1 MKQFILKWLK
11 QYRTKLM
18 KKISETTFNHE
29 SLFDKFVSLI
39 VSSVL
44 YAWYCAIDSIVIR
57 LESVLVCSLFGEDF
71 YDDSPNAAF
80 MRILMDNK
88 EKVEPVICNEGEGT
102 TLLVFYSHKLK
113 NVSELFKDN
122 PEVYKLYIEAVNG
135 KMHTCTTCG
144 CRILGPF
151 PYTYR
156 NNCGCVGRSY
166 ECYICRQY
174 TNKGTYYIR
183 KYRKKH
189 GSKKTVIKAT
199 IDGFSQEGDESL

>member
-11 QYRTKLM
+11 KYRIKLM
-18 KKISETTFNHE
+18 KKISETTFNYE
-29 SLFDKFVSLI
+29 SLFDKFVSL
-39 VSSVL
+39 VNSSVL
-44 YAWYCAIDSIVIR
+44 YYWCCLIDSIVIR
-57 LESVLVCSLFGEDF
+57 LESVLVCAFF
-71 YDDSPNAAF
+71 ADDLDDGSSNAAF
-80 MRILMDNK
+80 MRILMENK
-88 EKVEPVICNEGEGT
+88 EKVEPVVCEEGENN

-113 NVSELFKDN
+113 KLSDLFRDD
-122 PEVYKLYIEAVNG
+122 PEIYKLYIEVVNG
-135 KMHTCTTCG
+135 VMRTCTTCG

-151 PYTYR
+151 PYIYR
-156 NNCGCVGRSY
+156 DNCGCIGRSY

-199 IDGFSQEGDESL
+199 TIGFSHEEDELL

>member
-1 MKQFILKWLK
+1 MKRVILKWLR

-18 KKISETTFNHE
+18 ETTSKSSHNYE
-29 SLFDKFVSLI
+29 SILDKFVYLI
-39 VSSVL
+39 ISSVL
-44 YAWYCAIDSIVIR
+44 YVWYCVIDSIVIR
-57 LESVLVCSLFGEDF
+57 LKSVLVCALFA
-71 YDDSPNAAF
+71 DDLDDGSSNAAF
-80 MRILMDNK
+80 MRILMENK

-113 NVSELFKDN
+113 NISELFKDN

-135 KMHTCTTCG
+135 NTRTCTTCG

-151 PYTYR
+151 PYIYR
-156 NNCGCVGRSY
+156 DNCGCIGRSY

-199 IDGFSQEGDESL
+199 TIGFSHEEDELL